1 MIQRFGTMDTEKD
14 FDYLEVKE
22 EFKRIYIKTYRG
34 SPLSITASLMKTT
47 ALSKAQQDSYK
58 TFSTL
63 FSIGL
68 TLNTFEQAPVKLN
81 ALEM

>member
-1 MIQRFGTMDTEKD
+1 MDSERDLD
-14 FDYLEVKE
+14 FREVKE
-22 EFKRIYIKTYRG
+22 EFKRIYIKVYRG

-58 TFSTL
+58 MFATL

-68 TLNTFEQAPVKLN
+68 TLNTFE
-81 ALEM
+81 

>member
-1 MIQRFGTMDTEKD
+1 MDTEKD

-47 ALSKAQQDSYK
+47 ALSKA
-58 TFSTL
+58 
-63 FSIGL
+63 
-68 TLNTFEQAPVKLN
+68 
-81 ALEM
+81 